1 MSLIIPAIDIINGQC
16 VRLTEGDYATQ
27 KVYFTNPLDAALYF
41 EDCGCT
47 RLHLV
52 DLDGAKAGRVIN
64 YPVLRQIAEKTKL
77 VIDFGGG
84 VKTDVELQRVIDCGA
99 VMVTAGS
106 IAVKDE
112 KLVERWLAQYG
123 DKIILGADV
132 RNGQI
137 AVSGW
142 RENSGIELFG
152 FLEKYLKKGVKKVI
166 CTDISR
172 DGSLNGPAIDLYAQ
186 IMLRFPQIELIA
198 SGGISSAADIDDL
211 APLKLAGVIVGKAIY
226 ENRIDCPSLE
236 RLTGKSG
243 CR

>member
-64 YPVLRQIAEKTKL
+64 YPVLQQISEKTKL
-77 VIDFGGG
+77 TIDFGGG
-84 VKTDVELQRVIDCGA
+84 VKSDDDLERVFDYGA
-99 VMVTAGS
+99 AMVTAGS

-112 KLVERWLAQYG
+112 NLVERWLANYG

-142 RENSGIELFG
+142 LEDSGIELFA
-152 FLEKYLKKGVKKVI
+152 FLERYLKKGVKKVI

-172 DGSLNGPAIDLYAQ
+172 DGRLNGTAIELYAQ
-186 IMLRFPQIELIA
+186 IMLQFPQIELIA
-198 SGGISSAADIDDL
+198 SGGISCAADIDDL
-211 APLKLAGVIVGKAIY
+211 EPLKLAGVIVGKAIY
-226 ENRIDCPSLE
+226 ENRIDRFSLE
-236 RLTGKSG
+236 RLTGKLVNE
-243 CR
+243 